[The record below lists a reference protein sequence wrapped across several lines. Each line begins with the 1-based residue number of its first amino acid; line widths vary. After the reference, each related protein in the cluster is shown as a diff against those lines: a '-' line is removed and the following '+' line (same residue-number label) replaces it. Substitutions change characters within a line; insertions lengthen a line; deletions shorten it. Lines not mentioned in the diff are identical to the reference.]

1 MKKIIKKNKLTIIT
15 ILTIVLS
22 FGLDIVYAK
31 TSAKLSIC
39 AYPGT
44 LRMFKILGILLII
57 LKIVV
62 PLLIM
67 ITAIISFVQPIMSGK
82 ADDIKA
88 KGLVLVK
95 KLIAGLAIYIIPTI
109 LPTMFET
116 LIPDYDDSDIYA
128 CTTCLLDVDN
138 CTIPDS
144 DPETYV
150 KD

>member
-1 MKKIIKKNKLTIIT
+1 MKKFIKENKLTILT

-22 FGLDIVYAK
+22 LGLNIVYAK

-44 LRMFKILGILLII
+44 LRMFKILGILIII

-62 PLLIM
+62 PLLVM
-67 ITAIISFVQPIMSGK
+67 ITAIIAFVQPIMSGK

-88 KGLVLVK
+88 KGLILVK
-95 KLIAGLAIYIIPTI
+95 KLIAGLAIFIIPTV
-109 LPTMFET
+109 LPSLFET

-128 CTTCLLDVDN
+128 CTTCLFDVDN
-138 CTIPDS
+138 CTIPAS
-144 DPETYV
+144 DPVIYT
-150 KD
+150 D